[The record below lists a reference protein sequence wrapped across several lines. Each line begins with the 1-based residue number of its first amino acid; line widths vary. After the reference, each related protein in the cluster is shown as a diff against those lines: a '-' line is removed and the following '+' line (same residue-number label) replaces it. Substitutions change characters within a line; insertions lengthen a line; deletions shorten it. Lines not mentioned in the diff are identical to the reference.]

1 MLKFRLQT
9 TMKFEVKT
17 RHISNRLKSKIVGFF
32 SRDFLQDLPAR
43 IILITGAVLV
53 LVVWLVAI
61 FRFSVS
67 EYQVPIRYN
76 SFLGVTELGNWYELY
91 RVPAFITL
99 CLILNLILANAV
111 FAKDKM
117 ISYIFLGI
125 NIFLAIAAL
134 TVVIN
139 LSILIGI

>member
-1 MLKFRLQT
+1 
-9 TMKFEVKT
+9 MKFEVKT
-17 RHISNRLKSKIVGFF
+17 RHITNRLKNRIVGFF
-32 SRDFLQDLPAR
+32 SKDFLKDLPAR
-43 IILITGAVLV
+43 LILITGAILV
-53 LVVWLVAI
+53 FVVWLVAV
-61 FRFSVS
+61 FRFPVS
-67 EYQVPIRYN
+67 EYLVPIRYN
-76 SFLGVTELGNWYELY
+76 SFLGVTELGSWYELF

-125 NIFLAIAAL
+125 NIFLAISAL

-139 LSILIGI
+139 LSLLIGI